1 MATTSVLGVSL
12 GLGVS
17 VIADRRST
25 VVGSPRQLQRER
37 PWEEVKCTLGG
48 GSWLKTLLE
57 ASCGA
62 RSCARLL
69 PFWLPLFES
78 GSGC

>member
-1 MATTSVLGVSL
+1 MATTSGLNVSP

-17 VIADRRST
+17 VIAWLAD
-25 VVGSPRQLQRER
+25 VVRGRGMSGVE
-37 PWEEVKCTLGG
+37 CTLALGG
-48 GSWLKTLLE
+48 GSWLKNMLG
-57 ASCGA
+57 AVCGA